1 MLIDLGGFR
10 AFPMRLP
17 AKRLALVALAA
28 VLTVGAAAEARVPAQ
43 PARAAVVKGKPSL
56 LARRETVAQ
65 ATVTIPAK
73 SCAGFVA
80 DDRSWVVTA
89 AHCIPEGWQ
98 RFDVKLRD
106 GGLLGSSL
114 AYLDR
119 AHDLAALRL
128 DQPAPVEPLVLG
140 DRMPAPGSSVL
151 FVGRTDRRMRPQVAT
166 IERIDQCPSLPDV
179 HNALFTTLD
188 AKPGDSGAPLVDKN
202 LHVVGVIHGGARC
215 HISAPT
221 AGLGRELAAL
231 RASQA
236 PSVVANPQPPDPN
249 AKTGTRP
256 SASSDADGPV
266 LETYKAGPFVLE
278 KIPNGYKFRF
288 SFSFGSKK
296 D

>member
-1 MLIDLGGFR
+1 
-10 AFPMRLP
+10 MRLS

-28 VLTVGAAAEARVPAQ
+28 VLTVGAAAEARIPSQ
-43 PARAAVVKGKPSL
+43 PARAAVSKAKPGL

-65 ATVTIPAK
+65 ATVMIPAK

-89 AHCIPEGWQ
+89 AHCIPESGQ
-98 RFDVKLRD
+98 RFDVKLRN
-106 GGLLGSSL
+106 GTLLESTL

-140 DRMPAPGSSVL
+140 DRMPAPGATVL

-166 IERIDQCPSLPDV
+166 IEKIDQCPSLPDL

-188 AKPGDSGAPLVDKN
+188 AKPGDSGAPLVDKD
-202 LHVVGVIHGGARC
+202 LRVVGVIHGGARC

-221 AGLGRELAAL
+221 AGLGRELLAL
-231 RASQA
+231 RALPA
-236 PSVVANPQPPDPN
+236 PSVAANPPAPDP
-249 AKTGTRP
+249 
-256 SASSDADGPV
+256 SAGAAPDDRV

-278 KIPNGYKFRF
+278 KVPNGYKFRF

-296 D
+296 E